1 MNWSMLYLSH
11 RISIVLYLKS
21 AYGKSL
27 NFLVSAKQCFYRGF
41 KSKSCES
48 CPFNRNCF
56 YRLSFGVSL
65 CFLSLE
71 RVNVCNTTIEFS
83 LVNHWASWICKFKF
97 VGIVW
102 VCGCVCEDRGFF
114 FGVENTSFVHQP
126 YTRQNSHTHTQC
138 IYALTGDQYCLDWW

>member
-114 FGVENTSFVHQP
+114 LVLRIRLLCISHIQGKTL
-126 YTRQNSHTHTQC
+126 THTHNVFMHSLVIST
-138 IYALTGDQYCLDWW
+138 A